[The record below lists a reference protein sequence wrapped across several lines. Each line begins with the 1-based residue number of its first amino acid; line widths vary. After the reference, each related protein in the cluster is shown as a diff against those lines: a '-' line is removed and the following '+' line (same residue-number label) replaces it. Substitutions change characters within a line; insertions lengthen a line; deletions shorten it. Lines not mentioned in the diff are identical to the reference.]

1 MELFEELTEE
11 NFLIYAARHYHSPRC
26 INAEEFYD
34 DLHRFKYIKRLV
46 NRYNRGG
53 DLAERLVLNHIT
65 ILLNVF
71 GHEPFLNMLEF
82 KIGVKDFTIIKPF
95 LVFKQAIREDQYT
108 NISMDEV
115 VVEKLRNI

>member
-11 NFLIYAARHYHSPRC
+11 NFLLYAARHYHSPRC

-71 GHEPFLNMLEF
+71 GHEPCLNMLEF
-82 KIGVKDFTIIKPF
+82 KIGMSDFSIIKPF
-95 LVFKQAIREDQYT
+95 LVFKHAIREDQYT
-108 NISMDEV
+108 NVSMDKSV
-115 VVEKLRNI
+115 IEKLRNI

>member
-1 MELFEELTEE
+1 MELFENLTEE
-11 NFLIYAARHYHSPRC
+11 NFLLYAARHYHSPRC

-53 DLAERLVLNHIT
+53 DLGERLVLNHIT

-71 GHEPFLNMLEF
+71 GHEACLNMLEF
-82 KIGVKDFTIIKPF
+82 KIGINDFPIIKPF

>member
-26 INAEEFYD
+26 INAEEFYE